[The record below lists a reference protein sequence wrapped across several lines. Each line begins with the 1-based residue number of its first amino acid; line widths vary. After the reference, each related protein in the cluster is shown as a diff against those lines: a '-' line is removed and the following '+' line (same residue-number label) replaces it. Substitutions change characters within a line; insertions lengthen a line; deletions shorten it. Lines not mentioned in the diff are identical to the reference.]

1 MYEIGV
7 RRKFSAAHRL
17 RNYNGKCENLHGHNY
32 TVEMTVRGSDLVDG
46 MLMDFAQLKLKLDSV
61 LKILDHGYI
70 NDIAPFTEIEPS
82 AENIA
87 QYLYTSLAVQIS
99 GTAAISSVK
108 VWESDDN
115 WAIYRPDK

>member
-7 RRKFSAAHRL
+7 RRRFSAAHRL

-32 TVEMTVRGSDLVDG
+32 TVELTVRGEGLVDG
-46 MLMDFAQLKLKLDSV
+46 MLMDFAQLKQKLDSV

-87 QYLYTSLAVQIS
+87 QYLSTSLSVQIS
-99 GTAAISSVK
+99 GTVTISSVK

-115 WAIYRPDK
+115 WAIYRPEK